1 MDVVQEGGY
10 LDHFVSGKNPNKY
23 HMSILIGL
31 LSFSVYLF
39 IHTAQAN
46 SPEKELVFKKNV
58 FIYIYSTLVQYTVY
72 TLIMNPDEGASV
84 RSTCSC

>member
-10 LDHFVSGKNPNKY
+10 LDHFFSGKNPNKY
-23 HMSILIGL
+23 HMSLLIGL

-46 SPEKELVFKKNV
+46 SPEKELVFKKM
-58 FIYIYSTLVQYTVY
+58 FLFTSTVQYTVHTY
-72 TLIMNPDEGASV
+72 HGP
-84 RSTCSC
+84 R

>member
-10 LDHFVSGKNPNKY
+10 LDHFFSGKNPNKY

-46 SPEKELVFKKNV
+46 SPEKELVF
-58 FIYIYSTLVQYTVY
+58 
-72 TLIMNPDEGASV
+72 
-84 RSTCSC
+84 

>member
-10 LDHFVSGKNPNKY
+10 LDHFFSGKNPNKY

-31 LSFSVYLF
+31 LSFSIYLF

-58 FIYIYSTLVQYTVY
+58 FIYIYSTVY
-72 TLIMNPDEGASV
+72 CVHTYHEP
-84 RSTCSC
+84 R